1 MDKIA
6 FVFSG
11 QGDQYPGMGKSLAEK
26 SPAAAR
32 IFQMCDRLR
41 PGTSQMCFEGS
52 VMELQETKNTQPCLF
67 AMELAA
73 YEFLAEKGVQPDMAA
88 GFSLGEVTA
97 ATAAGIFDYE
107 TGFRLVCLRGEFMQK
122 EAEKF
127 DTSMAAVLKLD
138 EERVGALCSQ
148 FSHIYPVNYNCPG
161 QIVITGDKEAVA
173 NAAPALKEAGAKRVI
188 PLNVSGPFHS
198 IYLKEAGEKLYQ
210 ALSEVTLGELKTPY
224 VTNVDASIVT
234 DTTRTKELL
243 KEQVYSSVLWE
254 QSVRAMIADGVD
266 VFVEIGPGKTLS
278 GFMRKIDRNVKM
290 FRIGTMEDIDKTVE
304 AIKEL

>member
-1 MDKIA
+1 
-6 FVFSG
+6 
-11 QGDQYPGMGKSLAEK
+11 MGKSLAEK

-161 QIVITGDKEAVA
+161 QITVSGLAEEMKSFSKLGKENGGRALPLKVKGAFHSPFMKEAAKAFHAALERTTIKQKQFPLYSDLTAMPYAENVPELLSEQITGPV
-173 NAAPALKEAGAKRVI
+173 
-188 PLNVSGPFHS
+188 
-198 IYLKEAGEKLYQ
+198 YWEKLIR
-210 ALSEVTLGELKTPY
+210 
-224 VTNVDASIVT
+224 N
-234 DTTRTKELL
+234 
-243 KEQVYSSVLWE
+243 
-254 QSVRAMIADGVD
+254 MIADGAD
-266 VFVEIGPGKTLS
+266 TFIEIGPGSTLCN
-278 GFMRKIDRNVKM
+278 MIRKIDTEVKVCG
-290 FRIGTMEDIDKTVE
+290 FE
-304 AIKEL
+304 ELIAEEGKC

>member
-1 MDKIA
+1 
-6 FVFSG
+6 
-11 QGDQYPGMGKSLAEK
+11 
-26 SPAAAR
+26 
-32 IFQMCDRLR
+32 
-41 PGTSQMCFEGS
+41 
-52 VMELQETKNTQPCLF
+52 MELQETKNTQPCLF

-161 QIVITGDKEAVA
+161 QITVSGLAEEMKSFSKLVKENGGRALPLKVKGAFHSPFMKEAAKAFHAALERTTIKQKQFPLYSDLTAMPYAENVPELLSEQITGPV
-173 NAAPALKEAGAKRVI
+173 
-188 PLNVSGPFHS
+188 
-198 IYLKEAGEKLYQ
+198 YWEKLIR
-210 ALSEVTLGELKTPY
+210 
-224 VTNVDASIVT
+224 N
-234 DTTRTKELL
+234 
-243 KEQVYSSVLWE
+243 
-254 QSVRAMIADGVD
+254 MIADGAD
-266 VFVEIGPGKTLS
+266 TFIEIGPGSTLCN
-278 GFMRKIDRNVKM
+278 MIRKIDAGVKVCG
-290 FRIGTMEDIDKTVE
+290 FE
-304 AIKEL
+304 ELIAEEGKC

>member
-1 MDKIA
+1 
-6 FVFSG
+6 
-11 QGDQYPGMGKSLAEK
+11 
-26 SPAAAR
+26 
-32 IFQMCDRLR
+32 
-41 PGTSQMCFEGS
+41 
-52 VMELQETKNTQPCLF
+52 MELQETKNTQPCLF

-161 QIVITGDKEAVA
+161 QITVSGLAEEMKSFSKLVKENGGRVLPLKVKGAFHSPFMKEAAKAFHAALECTTIKPKQFPLYSDLTAMPYAENVPELLSEQITGPV
-173 NAAPALKEAGAKRVI
+173 
-188 PLNVSGPFHS
+188 
-198 IYLKEAGEKLYQ
+198 YWEKLIR
-210 ALSEVTLGELKTPY
+210 K
-224 VTNVDASIVT
+224 
-234 DTTRTKELL
+234 
-243 KEQVYSSVLWE
+243 
-254 QSVRAMIADGVD
+254 MIADGAD
-266 VFVEIGPGKTLS
+266 TFIEIGPGSTLCN
-278 GFMRKIDRNVKM
+278 MIRKIDAEVKVCR
-290 FRIGTMEDIDKTVE
+290 FE
-304 AIKEL
+304 ELIAEEGKC

>member
-1 MDKIA
+1 
-6 FVFSG
+6 
-11 QGDQYPGMGKSLAEK
+11 MGKSLAEK

-107 TGFRLVCLRGEFMQK
+107 TGFQLVCLRGEFMQK

-161 QIVITGDKEAVA
+161 QITVSGLAEEMKSFLRSNTGLISRFNKFISFEDYTQAQLLEILKVMAGQAGMTVEE
-173 NAAPALKEAGAKRVI
+173 NALKRIGLRLAAMNEQERQDFGNARGVRN
-188 PLNVSGPFHS
+188 LF
-198 IYLKEAGEKLYQ
+198 EKMIVNQ
-210 ALSEVTLGELKTPY
+210 ANRLVTLEEP
-224 VTNVDASIVT
+224 
-234 DTTRTKELL
+234 TR
-243 KEQVYSSVLWE
+243 EQLMTLTE
-254 QSVRAMIADGVD
+254 ADV
-266 VFVEIGPGKTLS
+266 
-278 GFMRKIDRNVKM
+278 
-290 FRIGTMEDIDKTVE
+290 
-304 AIKEL
+304 

>member
-1 MDKIA
+1 
-6 FVFSG
+6 
-11 QGDQYPGMGKSLAEK
+11 MGKSLAEK

-161 QIVITGDKEAVA
+161 QITVSGLAEEMKSFSKLVKENGGRALPLKVKGAFHSPFMKEAAKAFHAALESTTIKQKQFPLYSDLTAMPYAENVPELLSEQITGPV
-173 NAAPALKEAGAKRVI
+173 
-188 PLNVSGPFHS
+188 
-198 IYLKEAGEKLYQ
+198 YWEKLIR
-210 ALSEVTLGELKTPY
+210 
-224 VTNVDASIVT
+224 N
-234 DTTRTKELL
+234 
-243 KEQVYSSVLWE
+243 
-254 QSVRAMIADGVD
+254 MIADGAD
-266 VFVEIGPGKTLS
+266 TFIEIGPGSTLCN
-278 GFMRKIDRNVKM
+278 MIRKIDAGVKVCG
-290 FRIGTMEDIDKTVE
+290 FE
-304 AIKEL
+304 ELIAEEGKC

>member
-1 MDKIA
+1 
-6 FVFSG
+6 
-11 QGDQYPGMGKSLAEK
+11 MGKSLAEK

-107 TGFRLVCLRGEFMQK
+107 TGFQLVCLRGEFMQK

-161 QIVITGDKEAVA
+161 QITVSGLAEEMKSFSKLVKENGGRALPLKVKGAFHSPFMKEAAKVFHAALECTTIKPKQFPLYSDLTAMPYAENVPELLSEQITGPV
-173 NAAPALKEAGAKRVI
+173 
-188 PLNVSGPFHS
+188 
-198 IYLKEAGEKLYQ
+198 YWEKLIR
-210 ALSEVTLGELKTPY
+210 
-224 VTNVDASIVT
+224 N
-234 DTTRTKELL
+234 
-243 KEQVYSSVLWE
+243 
-254 QSVRAMIADGVD
+254 MIADGAD
-266 VFVEIGPGKTLS
+266 TFIEIGPGSTLCN
-278 GFMRKIDRNVKM
+278 MIRKIDAEVKVCR
-290 FRIGTMEDIDKTVE
+290 FE
-304 AIKEL
+304 ELIAEEGKC